1 MFRFPQCF
9 AGAFAVVLSLGLT
22 APVFADVAKGTV
34 KTVHTDLNTL
44 VIKGITSDT
53 TYHLT
58 KDAWVILDGRRVK
71 LGDLTLGDKAYIDFA
86 KQNDRLVA
94 TGARCFRNGT
104 ETTGTVKH
112 LYGDKNEIVL
122 KGVLKDTTYDMD
134 KKHTIYLNGKESN
147 FSDLREGD
155 EVALT
160 WLKQGDR
167 MLVTEVRA
175 TRR

>member
-1 MFRFPQCF
+1 MLRFPQCF
-9 AGAFAVVLSLGLT
+9 VGALAVTLSLGLAT
-22 APVFADVAKGTV
+22 PAFADVAKGTIR
-34 KTVHTDLNTL
+34 TVHTDQNTL

-58 KDAWVILDGRRVK
+58 KEAWVILDGRRVK
-71 LGDLTLGDKAYIDFA
+71 LGDLNQGDKVYIDYA
-86 KQNDRLVA
+86 KQNDRFVA

-112 LYGDKNEIVL
+112 LYADKNEIVL

-155 EVALT
+155 EVSLT
-160 WLKQGDR
+160 WLKHGDR